1 MPNVLP
7 KLIHAGQRALVQK
20 IPAHQKLSQLSQG
33 KKIIGKK
40 PPTPKRKVI
49 PPTKKR
55 LYVLDTNVF
64 MHDPSCLFRFQEHD
78 IYITSVVFEELDNN
92 KTGDY
97 EKSRNARDV
106 SRKIEQIT
114 SPKSVNL
121 KEGAPLIAFS
131 GGRAT
136 GRLFLQMNG
145 ITAGIDEKVKADNQI
160 LAQVTKLIT
169 DYNSLREVVLVSKD
183 TNMRIK
189 ARAQGLL
196 VEDYHS
202 DMVMTEDDKDFLPSG
217 TSDLPNNFWE
227 THETEARKEGS
238 TTYYKVIGPAV
249 KKISVNEFIS
259 TSDGKP
265 FTGRVIEKKGNL
277 SILEIPTDYMVDKN
291 KVFGINARNM
301 KQSFAFNLLLDP
313 NVHLVILIGVAGSGK
328 TLLALGAG
336 LMQTIEM
343 ETYNGIIVTRATVSI
358 GEDIGFL
365 PGTEEDKMG
374 AWMGGIDDNLEV
386 IDSVEHLSTHVDKK
400 EHQSSVGHAFN
411 NARNKKHK
419 DSPPATEAHSAKEEM
434 KKKIREKIRIKSLNY
449 MRGRSL
455 FKKYVIIDEAQNLT
469 PKQIK
474 TLITRAGPG
483 TKMVVMGNLAQID
496 TPYLTEGGS
505 GLTYLVNCFK
515 DSPVS
520 GHIILPDGV
529 RSILATEA
537 NALL

>member
-1 MPNVLP
+1 MPKILP
-7 KLIHAGQRALVQK
+7 KSLPRVKSFITPLPRSSNK
-20 IPAHQKLSQLSQG
+20 ITT
-33 KKIIGKK
+33 IGKR
-40 PPTPKRKVI
+40 PPTPKRKVTV
-49 PPTKKR
+49 PTKKR

-64 MHDPSCLFRFQEHD
+64 IHDPSCLFRFQEHD
-78 IYITSVVFEELDNN
+78 VYITSVVFEELDNN

-136 GRLFLQMNG
+136 GRLFLQMG
-145 ITAGIDEKVKADNQI
+145 GMTTGIDTSTKADNQI
-160 LAQVTKLIT
+160 LDQVKKLVIEYK
-169 DYNSLREVVLVSKD
+169 DKQEVVLVSKD

-189 ARAQGLL
+189 ARAEGLS

-202 DMVMTEDDKDFLPSG
+202 DMVMHEEDKDFLPSG
-217 TSDLPNNFWE
+217 VSDLPSNFWGS
-227 THETEARKEGS
+227 HETEAKKEGAV
-238 TTYYKVIGPAV
+238 TYYKIIGPAV
-249 KKISVNEFIS
+249 KKIFVNEFVS
-259 TSDGKP
+259 TIEGKH
-265 FTGRVIEKKGNL
+265 FTGRVVEQKGNL
-277 SILEIPTDYMVDKN
+277 AILEIPTDYMAEKN
-291 KVFGINARNM
+291 KVFGINARNT
-301 KQSFAFNLLLDP
+301 KQSFALNLLLDQ

-328 TLLALGAG
+328 TLMALAAG
-336 LMQTIEM
+336 LLQTIEM
-343 ETYNGIIVTRATVSI
+343 ERYNGIIVTRATVSI

-386 IDSVEHLSTHVDKK
+386 IDSVDHLSSHPDKK
-400 EHQSSVGHAFN
+400 EHHSSISHAFN
-411 NARNKKHK
+411 NARSKKYK
-419 DSPPATEAHSAKEEM
+419 DNLPVTEAHSAKEEL
-434 KKKIREKIRIKSLNY
+434 KKKIREKIKIKSLNY

-455 FKKYVIIDEAQNLT
+455 FKKFVIIDEAQNLT
-469 PKQIK
+469 PKQMK
-474 TLITRAGPG
+474 TLITRSGPG

-505 GLTYLVNCFK
+505 GLTYLVNNFK
-515 DSPVS
+515 ESVVS
-520 GHIILPDGV
+520 GHLILPEGV

-537 NALL
+537 NERL